1 MAAKSVLLNM
11 TQPTVTSSSVRALAA
26 PAEGYGICRSDA
38 FHYGYV
44 FDPPF
49 LTQQEGRYAGTPKRT
64 LSGGQFMDGYSDH
77 YPTYIIL
84 SK

>member
-1 MAAKSVLLNM
+1 MKELSIRYNISQAIIRK
-11 TQPTVTSSSVRALAA
+11 
-26 PAEGYGICRSDA
+26 
-38 FHYGYV
+38 
-44 FDPPF
+44 F

>member
-1 MAAKSVLLNM
+1 MNGALTDTEAAGSLHILKSD
-11 TQPTVTSSSVRALAA
+11 P
-26 PAEGYGICRSDA
+26 

-49 LTQQEGRYAGTPKRT
+49 LTQQEGRYAGTPFRT
-64 LSGGQFMDGYSDH
+64 FSGGQFMGGYSDH
-77 YPTYIIL
+77 YPTYIII